1 MHQSEKNY
9 IMSIL
14 F

>member
-14 F
+14 I